1 MSGPGVWRTFKA
13 LVLNLPDDEVAGLSD
28 RLKGRGPKARPA
40 SQTAKASPSGHGASP
55 WAEAAAAATPPSEK
69 PAKTVKADD
78 DETPLWTSRPRKTSG
93 IQHLA
98 RLTGLALLLLF
109 LWIGVRTA
117 FFGPGQ
123 KVEETPLPVAAT
135 FPDEAAAGTA
145 EQFVRSYLT
154 WDEADPEARAGAMAP
169 WYDGG
174 VVSSDLGWDRKGKQ
188 TADEASAVR
197 VDHIDA
203 ETARVTVTANV
214 TPAKTG
220 KAKEA
225 PAPRRVSV
233 EVKVRATEDGAA
245 VYGVPGIVGNPIPIP
260 GPEAEDQGI
269 ADTAL
274 SQSTKGMA
282 AQFFT
287 AYGKETDVSSLTAPG
302 ASIRGLGGLLTEP
315 QVQTWTVREGAAD
328 RRTALAAIDWTTPAG
343 GRSSTTYE
351 VELVRVSGGDAAR
364 WQIANVKGT
373 H

>member
-55 WAEAAAAATPPSEK
+55 WAEAAAAATPPSET

-93 IQHLA
+93 VQYLA

-123 KVEETPLPVAAT
+123 KVEEPPLPVAAT

-188 TADEASAVR
+188 TADEPSAVR
-197 VDHIDA
+197 MEHIDA
-203 ETARVTVTANV
+203 ETARVIVTANV
-214 TPAKTG
+214 TPAKAP
-220 KAKEA
+220 KAEEP

-260 GPEAEDQGI
+260 GPEAEGQGI

-282 AQFFT
+282 TEFFT
-287 AYGKETDVSSLTAPG
+287 AYGAQTDVSSLTAPG

-315 QVQTWTVREGAAD
+315 QVRTWTVREGAAD